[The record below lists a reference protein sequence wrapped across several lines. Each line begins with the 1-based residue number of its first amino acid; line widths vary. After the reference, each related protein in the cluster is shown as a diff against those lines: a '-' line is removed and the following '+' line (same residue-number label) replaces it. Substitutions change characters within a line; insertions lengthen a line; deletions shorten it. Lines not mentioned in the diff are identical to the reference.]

1 MLAVESG
8 LFVDSK
14 MSGEN
19 GQKHESRRYD
29 NGNPNNSSRAS
40 RYENLLPRFN
50 PPQDNPY
57 SALIPP
63 PPQVALPRTFHPQ
76 RQYHSFGPPIH
87 SGPQIRDP
95 GPPIQTS
102 PLQPPQNSHGPP
114 INQPTLEIDP
124 NSTNFLQC
132 ASSPDKSSTY
142 LPQFQAYI
150 PDCSKPVEYIP
161 TAFAKKESP
170 RLAERKF
177 GDVNFG
183 FKSHDSVRHNH
194 EYRNEANVAIRH
206 NSSLSPEG
214 KKRLDKG
221 QLDREIEEKK
231 RLDKERLDREIEEKK
246 RLDKELLDREIE
258 EKKRLDKE
266 QLDREIEEKKRLDK
280 EQLDREIEDKF
291 SQISSGSPNKHA
303 EEDDELKKVLELSLQ
318 DTQYLP
324 VAAAASV
331 TISPEEARDFHR
343 ELRRNLV
350 KCSYSSAEIKSLL
363 EVCKRKQAQLQRSI
377 NGMLNEDG
385 IDSDFLDKLLH
396 LNFDFNDAIQEA
408 ECLPGAPAEVYDLAS
423 LNTALETSVPSLPSN
438 VIQQEVMSIKKMVEN
453 NDVFNLICM
462 LLSESKLEA
471 TEALLK

>member
-1 MLAVESG
+1 
-8 LFVDSK
+8 
-14 MSGEN
+14 
-19 GQKHESRRYD
+19 
-29 NGNPNNSSRAS
+29 
-40 RYENLLPRFN
+40 
-50 PPQDNPY
+50 
-57 SALIPP
+57 
-63 PPQVALPRTFHPQ
+63 
-76 RQYHSFGPPIH
+76 
-87 SGPQIRDP
+87 
-95 GPPIQTS
+95 
-102 PLQPPQNSHGPP
+102 
-114 INQPTLEIDP
+114 
-124 NSTNFLQC
+124 
-132 ASSPDKSSTY
+132 
-142 LPQFQAYI
+142 
-150 PDCSKPVEYIP
+150 
-161 TAFAKKESP
+161 
-170 RLAERKF
+170 
-177 GDVNFG
+177 
-183 FKSHDSVRHNH
+183 
-194 EYRNEANVAIRH
+194 
-206 NSSLSPEG
+206 
-214 KKRLDKG
+214 
-221 QLDREIEEKK
+221 
-231 RLDKERLDREIEEKK
+231 
-246 RLDKELLDREIE
+246 LDREIE

-291 SQISSGSPNKHA
+291 SQISSGSPNKHV

-331 TISPEEARDFHR
+331 TISPEEARDIFDFHR

-377 NGMLNEDG
+377 NGMLNEEG
-385 IDSDFLDKLLH
+385 IESDFLDELLH

>member
-1 MLAVESG
+1 MLAVDSG

-102 PLQPPQNSHGPP
+102 PIQPPQNSHGPP

-124 NSTNFLQC
+124 KSTNFLQC

-183 FKSHDSVRHNH
+183 FKSHDSVRHNS

-221 QLDREIEEKK
+221 
-231 RLDKERLDREIEEKK
+231 
-246 RLDKELLDREIE
+246 
-258 EKKRLDKE
+258 

-331 TISPEEARDFHR
+331 TISPEEARDIFDFHR

-377 NGMLNEDG
+377 NGMLNEEG
-385 IDSDFLDKLLH
+385 IDSDFLNELLH
-396 LNFDFNDAIQEA
+396 INFDFNDAIQEA